1 MPEIPEQISNC
12 EAEGVI
18 PTITGIMGTLQAN
31 EVVNSILNF
40 KSNMEKKMIVFNSV
54 KMSFRT
60 INLSKNKNC
69 SKKFLSLFLFFILF
83 LTV

>member
-69 SKKFLSLFLFFILF
+69 SNKC
-83 LTV
+83 